1 MYPECSLDGNVLHS
15 HTSFKNTIIY
25 WLIGDTFIIIHH
37 FSNAIQK
44 EFKRWLHHT
53 GGLIIDVIDKI
64 RRLKKI
70 DTPSIV
76 NKEFL
81 IEKDGNIEIYYAPFD
96 YVNSKAK
103 IAIVGIT
110 PGLQQ
115 MTQSFQ
121 AIKDGKSLKE
131 VKDLSSF
138 KGSMRTTL
146 INYLDELKVN
156 NILKIKSCESLFNK
170 DSKYLHTTSLV
181 KYPVFDKGKNYSGA
195 NILKKKILL
204 DFIEENFLKELKT
217 LNKCIVVP
225 LGNTVSST
233 IKYLNSKYNLK
244 LSCFLEGFPHPSGAN
259 ARKNIQFDKNKT
271 SMIKLLRKARWK
283 NF

>member
-1 MYPECSLDGNVLHS
+1 MSKYLKQIKS
-15 HTSFKNTIIY
+15 
-25 WLIGDTFIIIHH
+25 
-37 FSNAIQK
+37 
-44 EFKRWLHHT
+44 
-53 GGLIIDVIDKI
+53 
-64 RRLKKI
+64 LKKI
-70 DTPSIV
+70 IKQNIIS
-76 NKEFL
+76 NKFL
-81 IEKDGNIEIYYAPFD
+81 INSDGNIKIYYAPFD
-96 YVNSKAK
+96 YINSKAK
-103 IAIVGIT
+103 IMIVGIT
-110 PGLQQ
+110 PGFQQ
-115 MTQSFQ
+115 MLQSFEV
-121 AIKDGKSLKE
+121 INDGKSLKE

-204 DFIEENFLKELKT
+204 DFIEENFVKELKT

-233 IKYLNSKYNLK
+233 IKYLNNKYNLK

-259 ARKNIQFDKNKT
+259 AGKNIQFDKNKM
-271 SMIKLLRKARWK
+271 SMIRLLKKAR
-283 NF
+283 

>member
-1 MYPECSLDGNVLHS
+1 
-15 HTSFKNTIIY
+15 
-25 WLIGDTFIIIHH
+25 
-37 FSNAIQK
+37 
-44 EFKRWLHHT
+44 
-53 GGLIIDVIDKI
+53 VINKI
-64 RRLKKI
+64 RKLKKI
-70 DTPSIV
+70 ETSSVV

-81 IEKDGNIEIYYAPFD
+81 IKKDGNIEIYYAPFD
-96 YVNSKAK
+96 YLNSKAK
-103 IAIVGIT
+103 IIIVGIT

-146 INYLDELKVN
+146 IKYMDELKIN
-156 NILKIKSCESLFNK
+156 KIIKIKSCESLFNL

-204 DFIEENFLKELKT
+204 EFIEENFLKELKI
-217 LNKCIVVP
+217 LQNSIIIP

-233 IKYLNSKYNLK
+233 IDYLNTEYQLNLR
-244 LSCFLEGFPHPSGAN
+244 CFLKGFPHPSGLN
-259 ARKNIQFDKNKT
+259 VRKNIQFKDNKKE
-271 SMIKLLRKARWK
+271 MLRLLKS
-283 NF
+283 

>member
-1 MYPECSLDGNVLHS
+1 M
-15 HTSFKNTIIY
+15 
-25 WLIGDTFIIIHH
+25 
-37 FSNAIQK
+37 
-44 EFKRWLHHT
+44 
-53 GGLIIDVIDKI
+53 IDKI

-70 DTPSIV
+70 DISSIV

-81 IEKDGNIEIYYAPFD
+81 IKKDGNIEIYYAPFD
-96 YVNSKAK
+96 YLNSKAK
-103 IAIVGIT
+103 IIIVGIT

-146 INYLDELKVN
+146 IKYMDELKIN
-156 NILKIKSCESLFNK
+156 KIIKIKSCESLFNL

-204 DFIEENFLKELKT
+204 EFIEENFLKELKI
-217 LNKCIVVP
+217 LQNSIIIP

-233 IKYLNSKYNLK
+233 IDYLNTEYQLNLR
-244 LSCFLEGFPHPSGAN
+244 CFLKGFPHPSGLN
-259 ARKNIQFDKNKT
+259 VRKNIQFKDNKKE
-271 SMIKLLRKARWK
+271 MLRLLKS
-283 NF
+283 